1 MIHISLRLIGRIWR
15 ESRGKACVIDL
26 ITLGIIRFEAFEQK
40 MHTIDNLEKSKSVS
54 KNVGIPT
61 FCYSFQYRK
70 E

>member
-1 MIHISLRLIGRIWR
+1 
-15 ESRGKACVIDL
+15 VTDL

-40 MHTIDNLEKSKSVS
+40 MHVIDNLEKSKSVS

-61 FCYSFQYRK
+61 FYYSFQYRK